1 MLLEAFALIGGG
13 VLGVGDGGNGGR
25 EFCDKNIES
34 VLLSIGRG
42 QEEEELSKSFEKI
55 SKWTFV

>member
-1 MLLEAFALIGGG
+1 M
-13 VLGVGDGGNGGR
+13 LGVGDGGNGGR

-55 SKWTFV
+55 SKWSFV